1 MEIISYVGGRPDKW
15 QQKPNIIKVLSSLK
29 LNRRHGARR
38 VNYNHNRFNSTTVSL
53 LNVKNHAIPTV
64 NISLKKIARN
74 CKSLWW
80 LIPVLAIVFAV
91 PYATIRTISWCESRT
106 NPIPLNEENE
116 FEFLNKEMARFAMSD
131 DYGVAEDGS
140 ISGVTTSYSFKE
152 PVTFT
157 NYTVKS
163 GDTISGISQKFH
175 LKNISTII
183 AVNNIENVRA
193 LNAGKK
199 LVIPS
204 VDGLYYSVR
213 GGDTI
218 EGVAKRYDVSVEDIL
233 DINDLESSVLAVGAK
248 LFIPGAALDK
258 STLRKA
264 LGDTF
269 INPLKNVKYRL
280 TSRCGWRADP
290 FTGVRQYHP
299 GIDMAISQGTPIYAA
314 LSGKIVVSG
323 WSNLYGN
330 YVIIDHQ
337 NGYQTLYGHM
347 QKRLCNAG
355 QEVTSGTKIGLVG
368 STGYSTGPHLHFTV
382 YKNGKVVDPL
392 TVLK

>member
-15 QQKPNIIKVLSSLK
+15 QNKPNFIKVLSSFK
-29 LNRRHGARR
+29 PNKKHGARR
-38 VNYNHNRFNSTTVSL
+38 VNYSPVQFNSTSVSL
-53 LNVKNHAIPTV
+53 NRARNYTIPKIS
-64 NISLKKIARN
+64 ISLKKTAWALKTYWFVLPIAF
-74 CKSLWW
+74 L
-80 LIPVLAIVFAV
+80 VLLV
-91 PYATIRTISWCESRT
+91 PFATIKGLSYLDSRT
-106 NPIPLNEENE
+106 NPISLNEENE
-116 FEFLNKEMARFAMSD
+116 FDFLNKEMARFAMNSETAI
-131 DYGVAEDGS
+131 AEDGS
-140 ISGVTTSYSFKE
+140 ISGVVTSYTFKE
-152 PVTFT
+152 PVKFT

-199 LVIPS
+199 LLIPS
-204 VDGLYYSVR
+204 VDGLYYSVK
-213 GGDTI
+213 GGDSI
-218 EGVAKRYDVSVEDIL
+218 ESVAKKYSTSVEDIL
-233 DINDLESSVLAVGAK
+233 DVNDLESSVLAVGTK

-258 STLRKA
+258 TALRKA
-264 LGDTF
+264 MGDTF
-269 INPLKNVKYRL
+269 INPLKNAKYRL
-280 TSRCGWRADP
+280 TSRCGWRPDP

-299 GIDMAISQGTPIYAA
+299 GIDMAINAGTPIYAA
-314 LSGKIVVSG
+314 LGGKVVVAG

-347 QKRLCNAG
+347 QKCLCSVG
-355 QEVTSGTKIGLVG
+355 QEVSTATKIGLVG

-392 TVLK
+392 TLIK

>member
-1 MEIISYVGGRPDKW
+1 MEIYSYVGGRSEEW
-15 QQKPNIIKVLSSLK
+15 QKPNFVKVLSSFK
-29 LNRRHGARR
+29 SNKRHGARR
-38 VNYNHNRFNSTTVSL
+38 VNYNPVRFNSTSVLVNRVNKDTL
-53 LNVKNHAIPTV
+53 AKI
-64 NISLKKIARN
+64 NISLKKGLRLLTQFWVI
-74 CKSLWW
+74 
-80 LIPVLAIVFAV
+80 IPVVVLVFCV
-91 PYATIRTISWCESRT
+91 PFATVKLFNYFESRT

-116 FEFLNKEMARFAMSD
+116 FDFLNKEMARFAVSETFA
-131 DYGVAEDGS
+131 VEEDGS
-140 ISGVTTSYSFKE
+140 ISGAVTNYSLKE

-204 VDGLYYSVR
+204 VDGLYYIVKA
-213 GGDTI
+213 GDSI
-218 EGVAKRYDVSVEDIL
+218 ESISKKHDVAVEDLL
-233 DINDLESSVLAVGAK
+233 DINDLETSSLAVGAK
-248 LFIPGAALDK
+248 LFIPGAKLDK

-264 LGDTF
+264 MGDTF
-269 INPLKNVKYRL
+269 INPLKNIKYRL

-314 LSGKIVVSG
+314 LSGKIVVCG

-337 NGYQTLYGHM
+337 NGYQSLYGHM
-347 QKRLCNAG
+347 HKKLCTLG
-355 QEVTSGTKIGLVG
+355 QEVTTGTKIGLVG
-368 STGYSTGPHLHFTV
+368 TTGYSTGPHLHFTV

-392 TVLK
+392 TLLK